1 MFPTEE
7 DIMSKTVSAIF
18 PNYKTAAQAM
28 EALRRIGFSDDD
40 FSILAAEN
48 SAKKEIKVEEHTK
61 APEGASIGA
70 GIGGAIGAAMAGLTA
85 VGTITATGG
94 VGLLATGPVVA
105 ALAGAGAGGVAGG
118 LLGGLIGLGL
128 PETEA
133 KFIDE
138 KVGKGYVMLGVT
150 VEDERK
156 KAATEV
162 LEQCYAEKVS
172 IH

>member
-1 MFPTEE
+1 
-7 DIMSKTVSAIF
+7 MSKTVSAIF

-28 EALRRIGFSDDD
+28 EALRMRGFSDSD

-48 SAKKEIKVEEHTK
+48 SATKEIKVEENTK

-70 GIGGAIGAAMAGLTA
+70 SIGGVIGATVAGLTA

-94 VGLLATGPVVA
+94 LGLLAAGPVVA
-105 ALAGAGAGGVAGG
+105 AFAGAGAGGVAGG
-118 LLGGLIGLGL
+118 LLGGLIGLGI

-133 KFIDE
+133 RFIDE

-150 VEDERK
+150 VEGERK
-156 KAATEV
+156 NDATEV
-162 LEQCYAEKVS
+162 LEECRAEKVT